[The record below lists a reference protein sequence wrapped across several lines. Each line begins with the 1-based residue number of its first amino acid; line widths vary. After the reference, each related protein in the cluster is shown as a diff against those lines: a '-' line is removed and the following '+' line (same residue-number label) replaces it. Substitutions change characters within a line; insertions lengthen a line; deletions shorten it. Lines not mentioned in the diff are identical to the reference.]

1 MTIKYL
7 TRAAVL
13 LAAVALAPDADTAAL
28 MHAKTQ
34 APGYFR
40 IMIGNAEVT
49 ALYDGSMT
57 FPLSLFKNAEPATL
71 KRDVADLGAD
81 EPKVVNGSVNSFLI
95 NTGDHLIL
103 IDSGSGKLMG
113 PDFGQMIINLRAAG
127 YRPEQVD
134 TILLT
139 HMHGDHIGGLVTG
152 NGQPTFPN
160 ATVWASKPEIDFWLS
175 EANADRAPA
184 SQQASFQRA
193 RDTLRPY
200 QDAGRLRAFNF
211 GQDLLPGVHL
221 QAIALP
227 GHTPGHSGFM
237 LEQSGEHILFWGDI
251 VHYSA
256 LQFAHPD
263 LAIAYDVD
271 SGNAVKTRDELLKQ
285 VVHQKTLIAGDHIT
299 FPGIGYVLS
308 DGQKNYHWTPIGF
321 GEVR

>member
-7 TRAAVL
+7 TSAAVL
-13 LAAVALAPDADTAAL
+13 LAAVVMAPEADTAAIIP
-28 MHAKTQ
+28 AKVQ
-34 APGYFR
+34 APGYFKM
-40 IMIGNAEVT
+40 MIGNAEVT

-57 FPLSLFKNAEPATL
+57 FPLSLFKNATPATL
-71 KRDVADLGAD
+71 KQDVADIGAD
-81 EPKVVNGSVNSFLI
+81 KPKVVNGSVNSFLI

-139 HMHGDHIGGLVTG
+139 HMHGDHIGGLVLS

-175 EANADRAPA
+175 QDNADRAPA
-184 SQQASFQRA
+184 AQQVSFQRA
-193 RDTLRPY
+193 RDTLAPY
-200 QDAGRLRAFNF
+200 QEAGRLRAFNF
-211 GQDLLPGVHL
+211 GQDVLPGVHL

-237 LEQSGEHILFWGDI
+237 LEQGGEHILFWGDI

-271 SGNAVKTRDELLKQ
+271 SAKAVKTRDELLKQ
-285 VVHQKTLIAGDHIT
+285 VARQKTLIAGDHIT
-299 FPGIGYVLS
+299 FPGIGYVLQ
-308 DGQKNYHWTPIGF
+308 DGPQNYRWTPIGY
-321 GEVR
+321 GEIR